1 LPPLLRLNVLP
12 FVIAY
17 AVLTALYLQS
27 PPVPLDSVTSSIS
40 NSSVTATSSSP
51 LIELNND
58 SSPSSSSSIER
69 DVQASETHEETE
81 EEAAARATEEWMAEV
96 EDWARRMSGENW
108 AIAGALV
115 ALLHVLS
122 LLVPHWSNAMD
133 FFLTCYTVP
142 SPLHAS
148 CVVCACVCVVC
159 RVVRCGDCSIFPANA
174 RFVGVACAQVGDVS
188 RATLA
193 KVVPKSS
200 VKGSVELCPVHSRVR
215 HAATRMHSC
224 RVVSCR

>member
-1 LPPLLRLNVLP
+1 MRSISLVRRLPPLLRLNVLP

-69 DVQASETHEETE
+69 DVQASETREETE

-122 LLVPHWSNAMD
+122 LLVPHWSNTMD

-142 SPLHAS
+142 SPSHAS
-148 CVVCACVCVVC
+148 CRVSC
-159 RVVRCGDCSIFPANA
+159 RAVRCGAVVAHFFSCAFRWCDLRAGGRRQPSH
-174 RFVGVACAQVGDVS
+174 VGQGGAQVQ
-188 RATLA
+188 RQR
-193 KVVPKSS
+193 
-200 VKGSVELCPVHSRVR
+200 ER
-215 HAATRMHSC
+215 
-224 RVVSCR
+224 

>member
-1 LPPLLRLNVLP
+1 MRSISLVRRLPPLLRLNVLP

-40 NSSVTATSSSP
+40 NSSATATSSSPLASP

-58 SSPSSSSSIER
+58 STPSSSSSSSSIER
-69 DVQASETHEETE
+69 DLQPSETREETE

-148 CVVCACVCVVC
+148 CVVCVV
-159 RVVRCGDCSIFPANA
+159 F
-174 RFVGVACAQVGDVS
+174 
-188 RATLA
+188 
-193 KVVPKSS
+193 
-200 VKGSVELCPVHSRVR
+200 
-215 HAATRMHSC
+215 
-224 RVVSCR
+224 VSCV